1 MVLCCTI
8 HISRLAWP
16 RSVPAPSRIQ
26 TPDNCPPQLLPHA
39 PPPSYPKD
47 DKKNLVGQTGT
58 CQISAICHARCV
70 CNLQSN
76 IFCPLSHR
84 QPRQVKTC
92 QPGRLR
98 WSIFLNVFQDWQQ
111 IFYGIVPWFNQNL
124 ELFQN
129 TTSGCAENVEKTQN
143 WNILGHWGYPTLAA
157 TDNLF

>member
-39 PPPSYPKD
+39 PAPSYPKYG
-47 DKKNLVGQTGT
+47 KKSGT

-70 CNLQSN
+70 CNLD

-98 WSIFLNVFQDWQQ
+98 WSIFSMFFK
-111 IFYGIVPWFNQNL
+111 IGSKYSM
-124 ELFQN
+124 ELFLGLTRILN
-129 TTSGCAENVEKTQN
+129 YFKTQRRAVQRMLKKHKTGTY
-143 WNILGHWGYPTLAA
+143 WDIGGIPL
-157 TDNLF
+157 